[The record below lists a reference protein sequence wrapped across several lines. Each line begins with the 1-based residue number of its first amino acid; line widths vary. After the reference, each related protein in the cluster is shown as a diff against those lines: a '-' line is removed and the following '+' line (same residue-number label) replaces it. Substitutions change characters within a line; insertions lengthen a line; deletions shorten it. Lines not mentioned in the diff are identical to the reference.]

1 MYMKKVLKVIAI
13 CAIVALVSFCGYIL
27 IKDIKNNF
35 NNKNGCRPVFM
46 VGKILEIN
54 NNEYTIKVILD
65 ETSTY
70 QRGDVVKAVE
80 SPEGKSE
87 GTFHIGDV
95 VTIEAHDSF
104 PGGDSVIQIE
114 QLYNESDD

>member
-1 MYMKKVLKVIAI
+1 MKKVLKVIAI

-54 NNEYTIKVILD
+54 NNGYTIKVILD

-80 SPEGKSE
+80 DLKDKSE
-87 GTFHIGDV
+87 
-95 VTIEAHDSF
+95 
-104 PGGDSVIQIE
+104 
-114 QLYNESDD
+114 

>member
-1 MYMKKVLKVIAI
+1 MKKVLKVIAI

-80 SPEGKSE
+80 DLKGKSE

-104 PGGDSVIQIE
+104 PGMSQMTENTFSG
-114 QLYNESDD
+114 LFFCLL

>member
-1 MYMKKVLKVIAI
+1 MKKVLKVIAI

-65 ETSTY
+65 E
-70 QRGDVVKAVE
+70 RGDVVKAVE
-80 SPEGKSE
+80 DLKDKSE

-104 PGGDSVIQIE
+104 PGGDSVIHIE
-114 QLYNESDD
+114 GMRNESDD

>member
-1 MYMKKVLKVIAI
+1 MKKVLKVIAI

-80 SPEGKSE
+80 DLKDKSE

-104 PGGDSVIQIE
+104 LGGDSVIHIE
-114 QLYNESDD
+114 GMCNESDD